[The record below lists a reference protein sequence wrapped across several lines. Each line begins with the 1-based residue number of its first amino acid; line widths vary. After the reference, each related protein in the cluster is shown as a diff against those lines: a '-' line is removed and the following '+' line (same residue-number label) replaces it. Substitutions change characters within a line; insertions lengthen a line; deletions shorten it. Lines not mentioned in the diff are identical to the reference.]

1 MKEYILIL
9 IFYIKNSVIIPKKSI
24 FSMKKNKIYHEYLV
38 ILSFIYI
45 IKFRNLIKE
54 INQME

>member
-24 FSMKKNKIYHEYLV
+24 LSMKKNKIYHEYLV

-45 IKFRNLIKE
+45 I
-54 INQME
+54 M

>member
-45 IKFRNLIKE
+45 IKIIK
-54 INQME
+54 NS